1 MHIEWLA
8 HPYNPALNGTKE
20 HVSRSVAENAVHF
33 KQAEILPRPNYGTKE
48 WVEERQ
54 AADAARGTPVGDTSV
69 PNIDGVRWSLKDHP
83 LAGWVILRETGT
95 EQVRFSDSKIALLYG
110 CPKKLAAEYNKI
122 VTAQSEHAAKLDEI
136 AQGNSWGD
144 RRIKF

>member
-54 AADAARGTPVGDTSV
+54 AAERRVSPHDLVRQLLVDVHRIRVERLGGVAGRGRIDIAGRMHLVGERGGRS
-69 PNIDGVRWSLKDHP
+69 R
-83 LAGWVILRETGT
+83 
-95 EQVRFSDSKIALLYG
+95 
-110 CPKKLAAEYNKI
+110 
-122 VTAQSEHAAKLDEI
+122 
-136 AQGNSWGD
+136 
-144 RRIKF
+144 